1 MVNISKEH
9 PRSLDQGSL
18 APPDSTDPS
27 GPPAGSPGP
36 PDPPKPQK
44 SLGPPDSPGS
54 SDLPDPVKGKVDKEN
69 KDGKFEKV
77 THSNTG
83 CEG

>member
-9 PRSLDQGSL
+9 PRSQGSL

-27 GPPAGSPGP
+27 GPPADP
-36 PDPPKPQK
+36 PDPPKPQR

-54 SDLPDPVKGKVDKEN
+54 SHLPDPVRQSRQGKQ
-69 KDGKFEKV
+69 GW
-77 THSNTG
+77 
-83 CEG
+83 